1 MSGSTTPQHPHPT
14 QNKPKR
20 HTQQHPTAQHQAR
33 PLDKPD
39 KPWYNTRVE
48 DKRNKATARQLH
60 SFIHISLTK
69 NRTMLTVKVR
79 HKERPERAVSRL
91 KNLMMKEGV
100 LNDLKSKRYFQKP
113 SLKRRLKRE
122 NAARQRVK
130 DLHKEIRAAQ
140 REEENFL
147 Q

>member
-1 MSGSTTPQHPHPT
+1 MSVHKEDRCEKMRIAAYCCVLVVILMSGSTTPQHPHPT

-60 SFIHISLTK
+60 SFIHTSLTK
-69 NRTMLTVKVR
+69 NRTYDID
-79 HKERPERAVSRL
+79 S
-91 KNLMMKEGV
+91 
-100 LNDLKSKRYFQKP
+100 KSKT
-113 SLKRRLKRE
+113 
-122 NAARQRVK
+122 
-130 DLHKEIRAAQ
+130 Q
-140 REEENFL
+140 RET
-147 Q
+147 